1 MAEKK
6 PLPALC
12 EGEYYFSSI
21 NESQL
26 MGIARYLS
34 HVKGVFREEEGITI
48 IFSKEI
54 LPQVQQLTEKKIE
67 GPFALLT
74 FKQETSLHGIGATAD
89 FAGALARAKIPA
101 NVLAAYHHDHVLV
114 PYEKRE
120 AALSALDKMKK

>member
-1 MAEKK
+1 MA
-6 PLPALC
+6 LVPALA

-21 NESQL
+21 PESQL

-34 HVKGVFREEEGITI
+34 HVKGVFREEEGVTI

-54 LPQVQQLTEKKIE
+54 LPHVSQLTEKKIQ
-67 GPFALLT
+67 GPFALIT
-74 FKQETSLHGIGATAD
+74 FKQETSLHDVGITAD

-101 NVLAAYHHDHVLV
+101 NVFAGYHHDHVLV

-120 AALSALDKMKK
+120 AALNALKKLQK